1 MSVHMASFGY
11 ELLAALQE
19 LLDEFDDGNGGTER
33 MATITFEH
41 YEALIARG
49 ASTSIRRF
57 LDASSG
63 HLSAETWI

>member
-19 LLDEFDDGNGGTER
+19 LLDEFDDGNGGTEL

-41 YEALIARG
+41 YAELEALIARG
-49 ASTSIRRF
+49 AST
-57 LDASSG
+57 
-63 HLSAETWI
+63 